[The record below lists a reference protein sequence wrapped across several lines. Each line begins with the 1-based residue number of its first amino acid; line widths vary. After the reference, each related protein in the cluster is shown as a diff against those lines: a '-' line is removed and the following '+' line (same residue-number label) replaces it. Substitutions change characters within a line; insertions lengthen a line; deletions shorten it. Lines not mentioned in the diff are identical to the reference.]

1 MADQRFDNPQET
13 PAQIVETI
21 LQNAVVSRASDIH
34 LDPAKDTL
42 EVRFRVDGI
51 LYQFSAVPNYYA
63 EAVISRLKVL
73 AQMDI
78 GEKRF
83 PQDGHFEFD
92 IDGKLH
98 NFRVST
104 IPSMHGLAVVMRAL
118 KRGDIVADIAELG
131 MDPEQ
136 TTLAKSIIE
145 SPHGMV
151 LVSGPTGS
159 GKTTF
164 LYSIIGSTNRIEKS
178 IVTLE
183 DPVELEMDGVRQM
196 QINESIDLT
205 FAKAAKA
212 VLRQNPDVI
221 MIGEIRDGDTA
232 AIAFRAA
239 LSGVLVF
246 STFHTFDTPGLIIR
260 LVEMGIP
267 RSVVAY
273 GLAGMIS
280 TRLVRKICANC
291 AIPYTPTDFEKKVIG
306 IEGDN
311 VSFMKGKGCEI
322 CRGTGFLGRTG
333 IFEVV
338 RFDDEVKSKIIEDS
352 SRASLGSYFQR
363 KIKKSLKQSAIDK
376 VVAGLTTAEEIIHI
390 IDY

>member
-1 MADQRFDNPQET
+1 MTQKYENPDMS
-13 PAQIVETI
+13 PVQILESV
-21 LQNAVVSRASDIH
+21 LQNAIASRASDIH
-34 LDPAKDTL
+34 LDPSREAL
-42 EVRFRVDGI
+42 EVRFRVDGV
-51 LYQFSAVPNYYA
+51 LYKFGSVPTHYS
-63 EAVISRLKVL
+63 EAIISRIKVL

-104 IPSMHGLAVVMRAL
+104 VPSMHGLAVVLRAL
-118 KRGDIVADIAELG
+118 KKGDIFSDLNQLG
-131 MDPEQ
+131 MDAEQ
-136 TTLAKSIIE
+136 AEISKGIIE

-151 LVSGPTGS
+151 LISGPTGS

-164 LYSIIGSTNRIEKS
+164 LYSVIGAMNRVQKS
-178 IVTLE
+178 VVTLE

-196 QINESIDLT
+196 QINEAIDLS
-205 FAKAAKA
+205 FSKAAKA
-212 VLRQNPDVI
+212 LLRQNPDVI
-221 MIGEIRDGDTA
+221 MIGEIRDPDTA

-239 LSGVLVF
+239 LSGILVF

-280 TRLVRKICANC
+280 TRLVGKICSNC
-291 AIPYTPTDFEKKVIG
+291 ATPYEPSAFERKLIG
-306 IEGDN
+306 EDVGGAQ
-311 VSFMKGKGCEI
+311 FMKGKGCEV
-322 CRGTGFLGRTG
+322 CRNSGFMGRTG
-333 IFEVV
+333 IFEIV
-338 RFDDEVKSKIIEDS
+338 RFDDEIKSKIIDDV
-352 SRASLGSYFQR
+352 SRTSLREFFR
-363 KIKKSLKQSAIDK
+363 KKIKKSLKESAVDK
-376 VVAGLTTAEEIIHI
+376 VRQGITTEEEIIHI
-390 IDY
+390 VDY

>member
-1 MADQRFDNPQET
+1 M
-13 PAQIVETI
+13 
-21 LQNAVVSRASDIH
+21 
-34 LDPAKDTL
+34 
-42 EVRFRVDGI
+42 
-51 LYQFSAVPNYYA
+51 LYKFGSVPTHYS
-63 EAVISRLKVL
+63 EAIISRIKVL

-104 IPSMHGLAVVMRAL
+104 VPSMHGLAVVLRAL
-118 KRGDIVADIAELG
+118 KKGDIFSDLNQLG
-131 MDPEQ
+131 MDAEQ
-136 TTLAKSIIE
+136 AEISKGIIE

-151 LVSGPTGS
+151 LISGPTGS

-164 LYSIIGSTNRIEKS
+164 LYSVIGAMNRVQKS
-178 IVTLE
+178 VVTLE

-196 QINESIDLT
+196 QINEAIDLS
-205 FAKAAKA
+205 FSKAAKA
-212 VLRQNPDVI
+212 LLRQNPDVI
-221 MIGEIRDGDTA
+221 MIGEIRDPDTA

-239 LSGVLVF
+239 LSGILVF

-280 TRLVRKICANC
+280 TRLVGKICSNC
-291 AIPYTPTDFEKKVIG
+291 ATPYEPSAFERKLIG
-306 IEGDN
+306 EAVGGAQ
-311 VSFMKGKGCEI
+311 FMKGKGCEV
-322 CRGTGFLGRTG
+322 CRNSGFMGRTG
-333 IFEVV
+333 IFEIV
-338 RFDDEVKSKIIEDS
+338 RFDDEIKSKIIEDV
-352 SRASLGSYFQR
+352 SRTSLREFFR
-363 KIKKSLKQSAIDK
+363 KKIKKSLKESAVDK
-376 VVAGLTTAEEIIHI
+376 VRQGITTAEEIIHI
-390 IDY
+390 VDY

>member
-1 MADQRFDNPQET
+1 MTQKYENPDMS
-13 PAQIVETI
+13 PVQILESV
-21 LQNAVVSRASDIH
+21 LQNAIASRASDIH
-34 LDPAKDTL
+34 LDPSREAL
-42 EVRFRVDGI
+42 EVRFRVDGV
-51 LYQFSAVPNYYA
+51 LYKFGSVPTHYS
-63 EAVISRLKVL
+63 EAIISRIKVL

-104 IPSMHGLAVVMRAL
+104 VPSMHGLAVVLRAL
-118 KRGDIVADIAELG
+118 KKGDIFSDLNQLG
-131 MDPEQ
+131 MDAEQ
-136 TTLAKSIIE
+136 AEISKGIIE

-151 LVSGPTGS
+151 LISGPTGS

-164 LYSIIGSTNRIEKS
+164 LYSVIGAMNRVQKS
-178 IVTLE
+178 VVTLE

-196 QINESIDLT
+196 QINEAIDLS
-205 FAKAAKA
+205 FSKAAKA
-212 VLRQNPDVI
+212 LLRQNPDVI
-221 MIGEIRDGDTA
+221 MIGEIRDPDTA

-239 LSGVLVF
+239 LSGILVF

-280 TRLVRKICANC
+280 TRLVGKICSNC
-291 AIPYTPTDFEKKVIG
+291 ATPYEPSAFERKLIG
-306 IEGDN
+306 EAVGGAQ
-311 VSFMKGKGCEI
+311 FMKGKGCEV
-322 CRGTGFLGRTG
+322 CRNSGFMGRTG
-333 IFEVV
+333 IFEIV
-338 RFDDEVKSKIIEDS
+338 RFDDEIKSKIIEDV
-352 SRASLGSYFQR
+352 SRTSLREFFR
-363 KIKKSLKQSAIDK
+363 KKIKKSLKESAVDK
-376 VVAGLTTAEEIIHI
+376 VRQGITTAEEIIHI
-390 IDY
+390 VDY

>member
-1 MADQRFDNPQET
+1 MTQKYENPDMS
-13 PAQIVETI
+13 PVQILESV
-21 LQNAVVSRASDIH
+21 LQNAIASRASDIH
-34 LDPAKDTL
+34 LVPSREAL
-42 EVRFRVDGI
+42 EVRFRVDGV
-51 LYQFSAVPNYYA
+51 LYKFGSVPTHYS
-63 EAVISRLKVL
+63 EAIISRIKVL

-104 IPSMHGLAVVMRAL
+104 VPSMHGLAVVLRAL
-118 KRGDIVADIAELG
+118 KKGDIFSDLNQLG
-131 MDPEQ
+131 MDAEQ
-136 TTLAKSIIE
+136 AEISKGIIE

-151 LVSGPTGS
+151 LISGPTGS

-164 LYSIIGSTNRIEKS
+164 LYSVIGAMNRVQKS
-178 IVTLE
+178 VVTLE

-196 QINESIDLT
+196 QINEAIDLS
-205 FAKAAKA
+205 FSKAAKA
-212 VLRQNPDVI
+212 LLRQNPDVI
-221 MIGEIRDGDTA
+221 MIGEIRDPDTA

-239 LSGVLVF
+239 LSGILVF

-280 TRLVRKICANC
+280 TRLVGKICSNC
-291 AIPYTPTDFEKKVIG
+291 ATPYEPSAFERKLIG
-306 IEGDN
+306 EAVGGAQ
-311 VSFMKGKGCEI
+311 FMKGKGCEV
-322 CRGTGFLGRTG
+322 CRNSGFMGRTG
-333 IFEVV
+333 IFEIV
-338 RFDDEVKSKIIEDS
+338 RFDDEIRSKIIEDV
-352 SRASLGSYFQR
+352 SRTSLREFFR
-363 KIKKSLKQSAIDK
+363 KKIKKSLKESAVDK
-376 VVAGLTTAEEIIHI
+376 VRQGITTAEEIIHI
-390 IDY
+390 VDY

>member
-1 MADQRFDNPQET
+1 MTDKKYDNPQET

-21 LQNAVVSRASDIH
+21 LQNAISSRASDIH
-34 LDPAKDTL
+34 MDPSREALD
-42 EVRFRVDGI
+42 VRFRVDGI
-51 LYQFSAVPNYYA
+51 LYPFSSVPNYYS
-63 EAVISRLKVL
+63 EAVISRIKVL

-83 PQDGHFEFD
+83 PQDGHFEID
-92 IDGKLH
+92 IEGKLH

-104 IPSMHGLAVVMRAL
+104 LPSTHGIAIVMRAL
-118 KRGDIVADIAELG
+118 KRGDIFDDIAHLG

-136 TTLAKSIIE
+136 TVLARAIIN
-145 SPHGMV
+145 SPHGMA
-151 LVSGPTGS
+151 LISGPTGA

-164 LYSIIGSTNRIEKS
+164 LYSVIGSMNRVEKS

-183 DPVELEMDGVRQM
+183 DPVELQMDGVRQM
-196 QINESIDLT
+196 QINEAVDLT
-205 FAKAAKA
+205 FSKGAKA

-221 MIGEIRDGDTA
+221 MIGEIRDADTA

-239 LSGVLVF
+239 LSGVFVL

-280 TRLVRKICANC
+280 TRLVRKICSGC
-291 AIPYTPTDFEKKVIG
+291 AVPYEPTDLEKRVIG
-306 IEGDN
+306 VEGQGIN
-311 VSFMKGKGCEI
+311 FTKGKGCEV

-338 RFDDEVKSKIIEDS
+338 QFDDEVRSTVIEGT
-352 SRASLGSYFQR
+352 SRNSLKEFFQR
-363 KIKKSLKQSAIDK
+363 KIQKTLKQAAIDK
-376 VVAGLTTAEEIIHI
+376 VCSGMTTSEEVIQIIN
-390 IDY
+390 Y